1 MEFQRI
7 KLRTLPL
14 NKQKKIK
21 LKKDSEHYW
30 KTHLYQDTIPLGS
43 VESVVTLKLITKEK
57 VP

>member
-1 MEFQRI
+1 M
-7 KLRTLPL
+7 RTLPL

-30 KTHLYQDTIPLGS
+30 KTHLYQDTILLGS